1 MNAVQAFLEEGKIVV
16 EHPSWHPYSSN
27 TRTRHFGGA
36 KKELAEHFPKRKP
49 LVGVSPIPRD
59 EFRKKCGN
67 IDYGVP
73 LSEEHGWFSDVSESF
88 LGVVLHGAQ
97 DDDWGYV
104 VLARDQYFLFRA
116 IEAESGMQFRNMAR
130 EALQL
135 KIAAFLS
142 SPQRIFPTEK
152 PA

>member
-1 MNAVQAFLEEGKIVV
+1 MA
-16 EHPSWHPYSSN
+16 
-27 TRTRHFGGA
+27 
-36 KKELAEHFPKRKP
+36 
-49 LVGVSPIPRD
+49 
-59 EFRKKCGN
+59 
-67 IDYGVP
+67 
-73 LSEEHGWFSDVSESF
+73 LSEEHGWFSDASESF

-116 IEAESGMQFRNMAR
+116 IEAESGMQFRNTAR